1 MASHA
6 VRQSNIVFVF
16 QSPLTTDDRIYGDHL
31 ILHGDA
37 VKDVAFTVD
46 DVRGLYAK
54 AVSNGAKSIREPWEE
69 SDENGTVV
77 MASIGTY
84 GDVVHTLVQR
94 SAYTGVFLPGYL
106 SPAID
111 PITDLLPPT
120 CLLFIDHVVGN
131 QPDREMEAA
140 CEMYLIY

>member
-1 MASHA
+1 M
-6 VRQSNIVFVF
+6 
-16 QSPLTTDDRIYGDHL
+16 
-31 ILHGDA
+31 LHGDA

-46 DVRGLYAK
+46 DARGLYNK
-54 AVSNGAKSIREPWEE
+54 AVSRGAKSIREPWEE
-69 SDENGTVV
+69 SDEHGTVI

-94 SAYTGVFLPGYL
+94 SGYKGVFLPGYL
-106 SPAID
+106 SPPVD
-111 PITDLLPPT
+111 PIVSLLPPT

-140 CEMYLIY
+140 CEMYLDR